1 MMHLALNCLIRH
13 TICGFLIAYEGA
25 SVSEKTVRIPYLL
38 RKSRGGH
45 DAPVLKREDFPIR
58 FLHSGRLYQVNVTK
72 AGKVIMTAE

>member
-1 MMHLALNCLIRH
+1 MMHLALKCLIHH
-13 TICGFLIAYEGA
+13 TKYGFLIPYEGA

-45 DAPVLKREDFPIR
+45 DAPVLKREDFPVR
-58 FLHSGRLYQVNVTK
+58 FHHAGRTYQVNITK